1 MKRLFLYNL
10 FFLVILSSYSQC
22 IVDSSYTA
30 PGIYPDPLPNGYVGQ
45 PYSQDITF
53 IMPLDTMGALI
64 QNFEI
69 VSIGLPVGLN
79 WVCNNAVN
87 NCNYNPQMNQYGCIN
102 VSGIPL

>member
-1 MKRLFLYNL
+1 MLRLFLSISLTFRL
-10 FFLVILSSYSQC
+10 FFVFSQC
-22 IVDSSYTA
+22 VVDTTYTA
-30 PGIYPDPLPNGYVGQ
+30 PGIYPDPLPDGYVGQ

-53 IMPLDTMGALI
+53 IMPLDTMGAVI

-87 NCNYNPQMNQYGCIN
+87 NCNYNPQNNIWMY
-102 VSGIPL
+102 